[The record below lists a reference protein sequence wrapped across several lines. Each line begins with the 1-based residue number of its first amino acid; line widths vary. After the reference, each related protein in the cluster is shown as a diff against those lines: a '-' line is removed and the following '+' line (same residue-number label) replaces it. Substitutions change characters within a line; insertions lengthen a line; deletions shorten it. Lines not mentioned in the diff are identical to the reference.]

1 MTGFSTGI
9 VNMDRERALQNLM
22 GQEGGGGGG
31 GAVEGGGGGGGGGG
45 LESMWRTWGLK
56 TLFLKFR

>member
-9 VNMDRERALQNLM
+9 VNMDREGALQNLM

-31 GAVEGGGGGGGGGG
+31 VERGGGGGGGGGG
-45 LESMWRTWGLK
+45 EGA
-56 TLFLKFR
+56 

>member
-9 VNMDRERALQNLM
+9 VNMDREGALQNLM
-22 GQEGGGGGG
+22 GRGAEGAGGRGGGR
-31 GAVEGGGGGGGGGG
+31 GG